1 MKYKYKI
8 QIINK
13 FLPSY
18 DTEICVEEGD
28 EDSRDDGSDSNDEGL
43 ESESELW
50 RGSEEQPVGQ
60 GGFVQQ
66 PAMQETV
73 PGCQRER

>member
-28 EDSRDDGSDSNDEGL
+28 EDS
-43 ESESELW
+43 
-50 RGSEEQPVGQ
+50 
-60 GGFVQQ
+60 
-66 PAMQETV
+66 
-73 PGCQRER
+73 